1 MAQQILQHITSNNL
15 FPEFQPAYRSFHST
29 ETALMRV
36 CNDILLHMNK
46 QHVVLRVFLDLSAAF
61 DTVDHDVLL
70 HRLEHRFGILDSA
83 LSWVRSYLTNRTQ
96 RIVIGNGKS
105 SRFDLNC
112 GVPQGS
118 CLGPLLFYIYTSELF
133 TTIKQH
139 LPTVHCY
146 TDDSQMYLAFKPDD
160 SIAQNNAIVAMEECL
175 PEIRQWMIRD
185 RLLINDDK
193 TEFALIG
200 TNAQLRKVSINT
212 LRIGDA
218 EVHSSIDPIRNLGV
232 WIDNT
237 FSMKPHVINTCKGAF
252 FHLHNIR
259 RIRKYLSRDS
269 TEKLI
274 HAFVSS
280 RLDYC
285 NGLLYGLPEK
295 LISKLQRVPTTV
307 ARIVYC
313 MPTFCHITPL
323 LFDLHWLPVK
333 FRIDYK
339 IIITTFKCLHNTAPH
354 YLSSLLSVQMNSE
367 YGLRSTFQTQL

>member
-1 MAQQILQHITSNNL
+1 MKPKLKKPNLDLIEKINYRPVSNLTFLSKITEKVVAQQILQHISSNVL
-15 FPEFQPAYRSFHST
+15 FPEFQSAYRSFHST

-46 QHVVLRVFLDLSAAF
+46 QHVVLLVFLDLSAAF

-105 SRFDLNC
+105 SRFALNC

-118 CLGPLLFYIYTSELF
+118 CLGPLLFSIYTRELF
-133 TTIKQH
+133 TIIKQH
-139 LPTVHCY
+139 LPSVHY
-146 TDDSQMYLAFKPDD
+146 YADDTQMYLAFKPDD
-160 SIAQNNAIVAMEECL
+160 STAQNNAIAAMEECL
-175 PEIRQWMIRD
+175 HEIRLWMIRD
-185 RLLINDDK
+185 RLLINDAQ

-200 TNAQLRKVSINT
+200 TNAQLRKVSIST

-218 EVHSSIDPIRNLGV
+218 EVHPSIDPIRNLGV
-232 WIDNT
+232 WIDST
-237 FSMKPHVINTCKGAF
+237 FSMKPHVINTCKSAF

-285 NGLLYGLPEK
+285 NGLLYGLPK
-295 LISKLQRVPTTV
+295 L
-307 ARIVYC
+307 
-313 MPTFCHITPL
+313 HI
-323 LFDLHWLPVK
+323 
-333 FRIDYK
+333 
-339 IIITTFKCLHNTAPH
+339 
-354 YLSSLLSVQMNSE
+354 
-367 YGLRSTFQTQL
+367 